1 MNPDRTPSCSRSG
14 LGVGQDRVDSGF
26 GVERLKVFT
35 ISSWFGLWAQIKG
48 VSMTRPVSR
57 LDRDLNTEKGVLG
70 VIIS

>member
-1 MNPDRTPSCSRSG
+1 M
-14 LGVGQDRVDSGF
+14 
-26 GVERLKVFT
+26 FT
-35 ISSWFGLWAQIKG
+35 ISSWFGLWGQIKG